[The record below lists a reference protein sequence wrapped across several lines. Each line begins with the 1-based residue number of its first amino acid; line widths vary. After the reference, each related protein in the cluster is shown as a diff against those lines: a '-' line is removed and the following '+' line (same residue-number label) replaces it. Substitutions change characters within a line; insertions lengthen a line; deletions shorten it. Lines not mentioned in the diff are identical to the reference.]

1 MHNRYF
7 KILAVLIIAVTCF
20 SGCLWA
26 PNLERLKNEIQA
38 QIPEAQFDKEVSLT
52 LGPVS
57 LGLASIV
64 TRFIPEA
71 REARSYLKDIR
82 RLELAVYKTENLP
95 SLDHLHLPA
104 KLEEMR
110 ERENWQV
117 AAKVRDHN
125 EFVWVLYH
133 EKGDKIDSLFVF
145 VLDDET
151 FVLARIKGN
160 FDRMAL
166 RGIQDS
172 KILKES

>member
-1 MHNRYF
+1 MRNRYF

-26 PNLERLKNEIQA
+26 PDLERLKNEIQA
-38 QIPEAQFDKEVSLT
+38 QIPEAQFNKEVAMT
-52 LGPVS
+52 FGPVT

-71 REARSYLKDIR
+71 QEARGYLKDVR
-82 RLELAVYKTENLP
+82 RLELAVYETEYLP
-95 SLDHLHLPA
+95 SLDNLRLPA
-104 KLEEMR
+104 KLEAMR
-110 ERENWQV
+110 DKENWQV
-117 AAKVRDHN
+117 AAKIREKDQ
-125 EFVWVLYH
+125 FVWVLYH

-145 VLDDET
+145 ILDDEN

-160 FDRMAL
+160 FENMAL

-172 KILKES
+172 KILKEG